1 MQVPLGAGIAFELK
15 YNDKKNICV
24 TLYGDGAA
32 NQGQVSPMRFLSIL
46 FLLVFR
52 KVFEAYN
59 MAALWK
65 LPVVF
70 VCENNRYGMGTAI
83 HRSSASIDY
92 YTRGDYIPGLYVD
105 GMDVLAV
112 REATRW
118 IKEYILAGNVSQ
130 ILSQGF
136 CNFALGGSGASDTM
150 HILMASII
158 IITRD
163 LL

>member
-70 VCENNRYGMGTAI
+70 VCENNRYGMGTSI